1 MLDFVKGEG
10 VRIPH
15 DPPFSS
21 ENVPMTP
28 KTIATLLIISAF
40 ATGCTDSASAEGGS
54 FWDGSFHER
63 GHHRT
68 RPSVITG
75 GVVGVDGY
83 GGVDG
88 GGYGNGGASGNGKGF
103 GDWYGISSGHNDCP
117 LFRKRVMTPD
127 GWQVQMV
134 PVC

>member
-1 MLDFVKGEG
+1 MLGLKREG
-10 VRIPH
+10 VRILH
-15 DPPFSS
+15 DPPFFC

-28 KTIATLLIISAF
+28 KTTATLLILSAF
-40 ATGCTDSASAEGGS
+40 ATACTDSVSAEGGS
-54 FWDGSFHER
+54 FWDGSFHGR

-75 GVVGVDGY
+75 GVVGIDGY
-83 GGVDG
+83 G
-88 GGYGNGGASGNGKGF
+88 GGYGNGSASQGF
-103 GDWYGISSGHNDCP
+103 GDWYGISTSHNDCT